1 MAKKAK
7 KPDSIRYTG
16 NARVRIDGY
25 GKFIRNGDTVSHT
38 AVSGAVFEYLES
50 RGDFEPAVVPPVVD
64 DEPEPKP
71 EPIDEKKDEE
81 V

>member
-16 NARVRIDGY
+16 NARVRVDGY
-25 GKFIRNGDTVSHT
+25 GKLIRKGDTVSHT
-38 AVSGAVFEYLES
+38 AVSGAVFEYLDS
-50 RGDFEPAVVPPVVD
+50 RTDFEPV
-64 DEPEPKP
+64 EQEKP
-71 EPIDEKKDEE
+71 TEEKPAIAEKPADEKE